1 MFLPKEQFLEV
12 ITNTPLVSIDL
23 IVRNPSGAILMGRRI
38 NEPAK
43 DNWFVP
49 GGRIFK
55 NEDLKDAFRRICQEE
70 LGIELAITKAQLF
83 GAFTHKY
90 EVNVFGKPGIS
101 THYVVLAYDLNIVDQ
116 PLDMN
121 AQHSA
126 IRWISESEANCPGS
140 DIHPNVLPYYT
151 VI

>member
-1 MFLPKEQFLEV
+1 
-12 ITNTPLVSIDL
+12 
-23 IVRNPSGAILMGRRI
+23 MGRRI

-83 GAFTHKY
+83 GAFTHNK

-101 THYVVLAYDLNIVDQ
+101 TH
-116 PLDMN
+116 
-121 AQHSA
+121 
-126 IRWISESEANCPGS
+126 
-140 DIHPNVLPYYT
+140 
-151 VI
+151 

>member
-1 MFLPKEQFLEV
+1 
-12 ITNTPLVSIDL
+12 
-23 IVRNPSGAILMGRRI
+23 MGRRI

-83 GAFTHKY
+83 GAFTHNK

-116 PLDMN
+116 PLDIN

-140 DIHPNVLPYYT
+140 DIHHNVLPYYT